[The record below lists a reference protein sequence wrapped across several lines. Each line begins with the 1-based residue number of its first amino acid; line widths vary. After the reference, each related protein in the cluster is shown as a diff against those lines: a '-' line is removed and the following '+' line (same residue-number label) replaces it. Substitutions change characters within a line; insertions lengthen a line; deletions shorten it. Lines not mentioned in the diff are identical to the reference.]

1 MEKPAA
7 TGCYKCG
14 RPGHWSRD
22 CPSSAP
28 NSNPDSNPNPNPR
41 PANPNSSSYAFKNST
56 GTGAGSSK
64 GKKVSAPKTRPKLT
78 PELLL
83 SDDGLGYILRH
94 FPKSFKYR
102 GRGHEV
108 RDLGNLI
115 GLYTEWHSRLLPYY
129 SFDQFVH
136 KVEQV
141 AATKRVKM
149 SLRELR
155 ERVASGGD
163 LTKLHEPPV
172 IEEDIPNDEHE
183 TLNPERPS
191 DDQKDLSSGN
201 HDDDFMQEDM
211 LNEIYKKATEE
222 PPLQCDMVTA
232 SISAPDS
239 FQKDLTTQLPN
250 TNNEVGDSSENQM
263 TDEQRARM
271 EASRLKA
278 LEKAAARRRQL
289 QVA

>member
-28 NSNPDSNPNPNPR
+28 DSNPNPNPNPR

-56 GTGAGSSK
+56 GPGAGASK

-191 DDQKDLSSGN
+191 DHQKDPSSGN

-211 LNEIYKKATEE
+211 LNEIYEKATEE